1 MKNASKN
8 RYPFLSRADIKR
20 RIESDD
26 EYALECAVAL
36 ERRTRER
43 QAGHGTGACPSGWMS
58 SHRIVAARLV
68 AQFEADKLTPQ
79 ERRTLVGIVARYAR
93 QLARLERERA
103 LREHPELAAVASLF
117 GVAPKPEPDADAVST
132 EPTGSEAGLPPRVLQ
147 VVQGAP
153 GCHVAGIA
161 KALDR
166 ATAEISP
173 VVRDLVATKR
183 LRKRGDGRWATYTVR

>member
-1 MKNASKN
+1 MENASKN

-43 QAGHGTGACPSGWMS
+43 QAGHGASGWMS

-68 AQFEADKLTPQ
+68 ARFEAGKLTPQ
-79 ERRTLVGIVARYAR
+79 ERHTLVEIVAHYAR
-93 QLARLERERA
+93 QLARLERDRA

-117 GVAPKPEPDADAVST
+117 GVVPKPESDAAAELI
-132 EPTGSEAGLPPRVLQ
+132 EPSDGEASLPSRVLQ
-147 VVQGAP
+147 VVEADP
-153 GCHVAGIA
+153 GCHVATIG
-161 KALDR
+161 KTLDLP
-166 ATAEISP
+166 TAEISP
-173 VVRDLVATKR
+173 IVRDLVATKR
-183 LRKRGDGRWATYTVR
+183 LRKRGEGRWATYTVR